1 MGIQNNISVSEMSS
15 KDVMATSR
23 STDTLNYVTDL
34 LGELQTIANL
44 TGLSDLSGDIQGV
57 ISKHM
62 VAS

>member
-1 MGIQNNISVSEMSS
+1 MGVQNNISVNEVSS
-15 KDVMATSR
+15 KDVMVASR
-23 STDTLNYVTDL
+23 ATDTLNYVTDL